1 MLNPQSLA
9 FASGT
14 IMALFSERIFF
25 LREKKIFKME
35 MMNAL
40 CFYCYRSEI
49 GGLVRG
55 IDSLV
60 SA

>member
-1 MLNPQSLA
+1 
-9 FASGT
+9 
-14 IMALFSERIFF
+14 
-25 LREKKIFKME
+25 ME

-40 CFYCYRSEI
+40 CFYSYHSEI

>member
-1 MLNPQSLA
+1 
-9 FASGT
+9 
-14 IMALFSERIFF
+14 
-25 LREKKIFKME
+25 ME

-40 CFYCYRSEI
+40 CFYCYHSEI

-55 IDSLV
+55 IDFLV